1 MSQAKEIGAIV
12 LFAILVTAVLT
23 WPLAAGVSDLGRV
36 RLTDGRWSIWVVAW
50 VAHALTSAPLQ
61 LYDANIFY
69 PHPHALALSEPNIG
83 AGILAIPAYLAGR
96 NPIAAHNAAVL
107 ASFVLAATGTF
118 LLGRYLTSNAIAAAA
133 AAVAFA
139 FCPYVFS
146 HTAHIQL
153 LMTAGLPFTLL
164 AFHRFV
170 DRRSWG
176 RAATLGAVIAAQA
189 LSCAYYGILAGLLAA
204 FGVVFFALSRGLWRE
219 PRFWLG
225 AAGAAALA
233 TLVVLPFF
241 LPHLEA
247 QRASGFARSLN
258 DARIFS
264 ANWRSYLASASW
276 AHRWMLPLLGKW
288 KEPLHP
294 GFLVA
299 ALGLA
304 GVWLGSRPGMGV
316 GPERRRDLVVFYA
329 LLTSL
334 ACLVSFGPGGG
345 LYTALY
351 RAIPVFSFLR
361 APSRFGIGVSLGL
374 AVLMAIAIDA
384 LSRRGRGWRTAA
396 AAAPL
401 LVAAELAVVPLRFDR
416 MPAVPAVYRFL
427 ANQPRGA
434 VAEFPFYGD
443 RQAEFNAVYM
453 LFSTYHWQPLVNGY
467 SDNFPP
473 DFYQLASTLQSFPS
487 AEAFEA
493 LDTRQ
498 TRYIIVHYGR
508 YSAAHA
514 TDVRTRL
521 SAFQSRLRPLLS
533 ADSIEL
539 YELIR

>member
-12 LFAILVTAVLT
+12 LFAIVATVVLT
-23 WPLAAGVSDLGRV
+23 WPLAVGVSDMGRV

-50 VAHALTSAPLQ
+50 VAQALTSAPAR
-61 LYDANIFY
+61 LYEANIFH

-83 AGILAIPAYLAGR
+83 AGILAAPAYLVGR

-107 ASFVLAATGTF
+107 ASFVLAAIGAF
-118 LLGRYLTSNAIAAAA
+118 LLGRYLTGNAIAAAA

-170 DRRSWG
+170 DRRTWG
-176 RAATLGAVIAAQA
+176 RAAALGGVIATQA
-189 LSCAYYGILAGLLAA
+189 LSCAYYGILAGLLTA
-204 FGVVFFALSRGLWRE
+204 FGFVFFALSRRLWRE

-225 AAGAAALA
+225 AAGAA
-233 TLVVLPFF
+233 TLLTVVVLPFF
-241 LPHLEA
+241 LPHLAA

-264 ANWRSYLASASW
+264 ADWRSYLASASW
-276 AHRWMLPLLGKW
+276 AHRWMLRLLGTW

-304 GVWLGSRPGMGV
+304 GVWLGSRPGTGA

-329 LLTSL
+329 LLTAL
-334 ACLVSFGPGGG
+334 VCLMSFGPGGG

-351 RAIPVFSFLR
+351 RAIPLFSFLR
-361 APSRFGIGVSLGL
+361 APSRFGVGVSLGL
-374 AVLMAIAIDA
+374 AMLMAIAIDA
-384 LSRRGRGWRTAA
+384 LSRQGKGWRTAA

-401 LVAAELAVVPLRFDR
+401 LVAAELAVIPLRFDR
-416 MPAVPAVYRFL
+416 MPPVPAVYRFL
-427 ANQPRGA
+427 ANEPRGA
-434 VAEFPFYGD
+434 VAEFPFYGN

-467 SDNFPP
+467 SDNFPA
-473 DFYQLASTLQSFPS
+473 DFYELASTLQSFPS
-487 AEAFEA
+487 AEGFRA
-493 LDTRQ
+493 LEGRQ
-498 TRYIIVHYGR
+498 TRYIVIHYGR
-508 YSAAHA
+508 YSTAHA
-514 TDVRTRL
+514 ADVRNRL
-521 SAFQSRLRPLLS
+521 NAFQSRLRPITT

>member
-1 MSQAKEIGAIV
+1 MSKAKEIGAIV
-12 LFAILVTAVLT
+12 LFAILATAVLT
-23 WPLAAGVSDLGRV
+23 WPLAAGVGDLGRV

-50 VAHALTSAPLQ
+50 VAHALTSAPGQ
-61 LYDANIFY
+61 LYEANIFH

-83 AGILAIPAYLAGR
+83 AGILAAPAYLVGR
-96 NPIAAHNAAVL
+96 NPIAAHNVAVL
-107 ASFVLAATGTF
+107 ASFVLASTGTF

-241 LPHLEA
+241 LPHLAA
-247 QRASGFARSLN
+247 QRASGFARSLK

-264 ANWRSYLASASW
+264 ADWRSYLASASW

-374 AVLMAIAIDA
+374 AMLMAIAIDA
-384 LSRRGRGWRTAA
+384 LSQRGRAWRTAA
-396 AAAPL
+396 TTAPL
-401 LVAAELAVVPLRFDR
+401 LVAAELAVIPLGFDR
-416 MPAVPAVYRFL
+416 MPAVPAVYQSL

-443 RQAEFNAVYM
+443 RQAQFNAVYM

-493 LDTRQ
+493 LDSRQ

-508 YSAAHA
+508 YSTAHA
-514 TDVRTRL
+514 TDVRSRL